1 MEDYKAKQR
10 IRKKIYSPWVFI
22 VLLVITVVLTKG
34 AWGVFFKQQESA
46 QNLDKVRAELA
57 KAEQREAELEA
68 GVSYLKTEEG
78 IEEEIRD
85 KYSVARPG
93 EELVLI
99 VEPKDRD
106 VSGENSNDSWWGRV
120 GTWFGNLFE

>member
-22 VLLVITVVLTKG
+22 ILLVITVVLIKG

-57 KAEQREAELEA
+57 KAEQREAELETH
-68 GVSYLKTEEG
+68 VSYLKTEEG

-106 VSGENSNDSWWGRV
+106 LRRE
-120 GTWFGNLFE
+120 